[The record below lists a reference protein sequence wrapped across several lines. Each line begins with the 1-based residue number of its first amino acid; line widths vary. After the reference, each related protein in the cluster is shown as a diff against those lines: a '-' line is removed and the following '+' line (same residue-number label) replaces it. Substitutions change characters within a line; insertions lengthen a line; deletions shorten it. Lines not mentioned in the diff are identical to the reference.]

1 MPTLGSRLS
10 QALAELQHQARPDQ
24 LAGMARFGLVGAG
37 RLGVSV
43 PALRR
48 LGRTLGRD
56 HGLALALWDTGIPDA
71 RILAS
76 LVVDP
81 AQLTSA
87 QMDLWAHTA
96 EAWDVCDQAC
106 NNAFVRSPLA
116 WDRVQAWS
124 QSTQEFTR
132 RAAFALLACLAT
144 HDKRAPDAAF
154 VAALQLIE
162 QAAPDERNFVRKAVN
177 WALRGIG
184 KRNLA
189 LQGLAIERAE
199 RIARLDSR
207 AARWIAADALRE
219 LRSPAVTAR
228 LASRSVA
235 RQVAEPSPRKGRA
248 GPGLS

>member
-1 MPTLGSRLS
+1 MADAGSRLS
-10 QALAELQHQARPDQ
+10 QALAELRRQARPDQ

-48 LGRTLGRD
+48 LGRALGRD

-76 LVVDP
+76 LVAEP
-81 AQLTSA
+81 GRLTSA

-116 WDRVQAWS
+116 WDRVKAWS
-124 QSTQEFTR
+124 QASPEFAR

-144 HDKRAPDAAF
+144 HDKRATDAAF
-154 VAALQLIE
+154 AAALELIE
-162 QAAPDERNFVRKAVN
+162 QAATDERHFVRKAVN

-184 KRNLA
+184 KRNVS
-189 LQGLAIERAE
+189 LQLLAIERAE
-199 RIARLDSR
+199 RIAGLNSR
-207 AARWIAADALRE
+207 AARWIVADALRE
-219 LRSPAVTAR
+219 LRSPDVAAR
-228 LASRSVA
+228 LAA
-235 RQVAEPSPRKGRA
+235 RRAPRPVAEPSPCNDRA
-248 GPGLS
+248 GPGSR

>member
-1 MPTLGSRLS
+1 MADPGSRLS
-10 QALAELQHQARPDQ
+10 QALAELRRQARPDL

-76 LVVDP
+76 LVAEP
-81 AQLTSA
+81 TRLTPA
-87 QMDLWAHTA
+87 QMDLWVHTA

-124 QSTQEFTR
+124 QASPEFPR

-154 VAALQLIE
+154 AAALELIE
-162 QAAPDERNFVRKAVN
+162 QSATDERNFVRKAVN

-189 LQGLAIERAE
+189 LHSVAIERAE

-207 AARWIAADALRE
+207 AARWIATDALRE
-219 LRSPAVTAR
+219 LRSPAVAAR
-228 LASRSVA
+228 LAARSASRPVA
-235 RQVAEPSPRKGRA
+235 DPSPRMGRA
-248 GPGLS
+248 GPGSS